1 VQQLAGGLALFS
13 GIYRL
18 GFAMP
23 ISGGEPRQALYTP
36 HDTRFE
42 FRASKEND
50 MVDDAEE
57 YSNPM
62 VLIELQLVTRKG
74 VVFRKKIGDSIH
86 NACWWMKEN
95 AEDVEKLWEEHIND
109 EPKFQMI
116 DVAQPQGYDV

>member
-1 VQQLAGGLALFS
+1 MAD
-13 GIYRL
+13 
-18 GFAMP
+18 
-23 ISGGEPRQALYTP
+23 EP
-36 HDTRFE
+36 
-42 FRASKEND
+42 
-50 MVDDAEE
+50 EE

-62 VLIELQLVTRKG
+62 VLIELQLVTRTG

-109 EPKFQMI
+109 EPKFQMV